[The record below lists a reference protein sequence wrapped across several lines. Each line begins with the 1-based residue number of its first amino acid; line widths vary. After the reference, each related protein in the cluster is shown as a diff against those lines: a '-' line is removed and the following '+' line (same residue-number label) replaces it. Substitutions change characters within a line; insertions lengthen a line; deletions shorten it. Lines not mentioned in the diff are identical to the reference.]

1 MSFLD
6 SRYRVH
12 LEWMFENQPS
22 LVRQL
27 LAQGKLKEHLDAKE
41 QAALKLA
48 MLLRDNQGLSED
60 EAFEV
65 AMAKILAPPDGPA
78 MSDDPPEPLPYKE
91 QEVVYR
97 RLNALGDAE
106 ERREQADFQK
116 RHGRI

>member
-6 SRYRVH
+6 IRYRVH

-27 LAQGKLKEHLDAKE
+27 LAQGKLKDLLDRKE
-41 QAALKLA
+41 QAALKLV

-65 AMAKILAPPDGPA
+65 AMSKILAPPDGPA
-78 MSDDPPEPLPYKE
+78 MSDNPPKPMSARERDL
-91 QEVVYR
+91 VYR

-106 ERREQADFQK
+106 ERRERQRAK
-116 RHGRI
+116 LH